1 MNNSI
6 ARYSNSIMTLALLAI
21 FVVMVAI
28 ASGYPAGARFM
39 TFVVGL
45 PAIALCL
52 LQLTL
57 DARERHRTA
66 EPERGPSELEVAQQQ
81 VAQKV
86 GHAVQF
92 DVTAASIA
100 DEGAALDPRTKLR
113 RELVAWA
120 YFLALI
126 GGILLFGFHI
136 AIPVF
141 LFAFLRF
148 QAGAKWTTTLLLTVI
163 ASAAIYIAFDRV
175 LRVSLHPG
183 FLADQINLL
192 LGI

>member
-1 MNNSI
+1 
-6 ARYSNSIMTLALLAI
+6 
-21 FVVMVAI
+21 
-28 ASGYPAGARFM
+28 M

-57 DARERHRTA
+57 DARDRRRSA
-66 EPERGPSELEVAQQQ
+66 GPERGPSELEIAQQQ

-100 DEGAALDPRTKLR
+100 DEGAPLDPHTKLR
-113 RELVAWA
+113 RELVVWG

-126 GGILLFGFHI
+126 GGVLLFGFHI

-163 ASAAIYIAFDRV
+163 ATAAIYFAFERV
-175 LRVSLHPG
+175 LRVPLHPG
-183 FLADQINLL
+183 FLADQINAL
-192 LGI
+192 LGF